1 MYIPELP
8 IQVVAVADS
17 TKQDSTELM
26 QALSI
31 QVYLLQYGFET
42 DQYPLDK
49 NRFTAKSLNHVLHY
63 ITDNFHK
70 YQDKNHKSW

>member
-1 MYIPELP
+1 MREITILLFRAFSMYIPELP

-42 DQYPLDK
+42 DLYPLI
-49 NRFTAKSLNHVLHY
+49 RTGLQPNH
-63 ITDNFHK
+63 
-70 YQDKNHKSW
+70 